1 VTSQRVIASYFTIA
15 GLYTLAAALIW
26 GVNTLFLLHAG
37 LNIFEVFIANA
48 AFTAGSVIFEIPTGV
63 LADTRGRRASFLLS
77 VTILLAT
84 TLAYVAV
91 AEMGGGLLA
100 FSLVSIVMGLGFTFY
115 SGAVEAWLVDAL
127 KATGYDGQLDRVFA
141 RGSMVTGTAMLVGTV
156 SGGLLGSLDLSLPY
170 VVRAAMLAAVFGVA
184 FATMHDVGFTPR
196 VFRLADLPQEMKK
209 VARESIAYGWHNR
222 SIRLFMGCAFLQWG
236 FITWGFYAWQP
247 YFLELLGKDAIW
259 VAGVVAALISLSIV
273 AGNALVDWIS
283 QFCGRRTTL
292 LLWAAALQTVAAVGI
307 GLVDSFWIAV
317 ALLMTVG
324 ATMGI
329 TGPVKQAYLHET
341 ISSKQR
347 ASVISFDSMIGSA
360 GGVVS
365 QSGLGYLSR
374 VRSIADGYVVGGLAL
389 LFVVP
394 LLISLRRL
402 GDRADVFVGKTA
414 AIRGTCAPQGIPAI
428 SQVDA
433 TPVAGGEAGGRAFP
447 RET

>member
-1 VTSQRVIASYFTIA
+1 MTSQRVIASYFTIA
-15 GLYTLAAALIW
+15 GLYTFAAALIW

-91 AEMGGGLLA
+91 AEIGGGLLA
-100 FSLVSIVMGLGFTFY
+100 FSVVSIVMGLGFTFY

-127 KATGYDGQLDRVFA
+127 KDTGYDGQLDRVFA
-141 RGSMVTGTAMLVGTV
+141 RGSMVTGTAMLIGTV

-184 FATMHDVGFTPR
+184 FATMHDVGFTAR
-196 VFRLADLPQEMKK
+196 AFRFSDLPLEMKK
-209 VARESIAYGWHNR
+209 VARESIAYGWHNE

-247 YFLELLGKDAIW
+247 YFLELLGRDAIW
-259 VAGVVAALISLSIV
+259 VAGVVAALISLSII

-317 ALLMTVG
+317 ALLMAVG

-329 TGPVKQAYLHET
+329 TGPVKQAYLHQS
-341 ISSKQR
+341 IPSGQR
-347 ASVISFDSMIGSA
+347 ASVISFDSMIGNA

-389 LFVVP
+389 VFVVP
-394 LLISLRRL
+394 LLISVRRL

-414 AIRGTCAPQGIPAI
+414 GIRGTCAPQGIPAI
-428 SQVDA
+428 SQVGA
-433 TPVAGGEAGGRAFP
+433 TPVGEAEAARQKP
-447 RET
+447 V